1 MSDLF
6 AGDKTTIRIL
16 RTMNAAAMGW
26 MLFSNAV
33 FAWRKQRKARNQLEI
48 VATVAMLAAFICV
61 FMVTINIVFLP
72 LFDAPP
78 SVFACNLFERSGNI
92 THFVM
97 FTMMPYFFYLRA
109 EVIRKTLMSKT
120 FLKTVMFG
128 RACKVVVAGLMLGFI
143 LTCVYI
149 ESFPL
154 NDANACFFGV
164 PPFVG
169 SLVISC
175 LFTSGTAFLL
185 LFTYILKTEATMTPD
200 LRSKVIE
207 CWVATAVSFACE
219 FLCFVVFDKI
229 FAPEI
234 WNMILH
240 IDITINMF
248 LLTTNLSSWK
258 RRLMQNP
265 FKADN
270 DYMTQSRQSGKA
282 GTVGSTVALKD
293 AIASKSS
300 IASKAGAVSA
310 TAIGPTSQG

>member
-48 VATVAMLAAFICV
+48 VAIVAMLAAFICISYPTCRPPTAADTQLQIGV

-240 IDITINMF
+240 IDIV
-248 LLTTNLSSWK
+248 TN
-258 RRLMQNP
+258 R
-265 FKADN
+265 
-270 DYMTQSRQSGKA
+270 GKDI
-282 GTVGSTVALKD
+282 SL
-293 AIASKSS
+293 
-300 IASKAGAVSA
+300 
-310 TAIGPTSQG
+310 